1 MSDMVREEITPACI
15 AFEGELAGTIN
26 GKKAA
31 GVSGG
36 MEAGLLGK
44 ISELTEELYAKN
56 TALDEAIAAA
66 PSGDNIETAHY
77 YHNTVIAAMDA
88 VRAPADKLEGL
99 VGKKFWPFPT
109 YSDIL
114 FYV

>member
-1 MSDMVREEITPACI
+1 MLRQV
-15 AFEGELAGTIN
+15 IN
-26 GKKAA
+26 P
-31 GVSGG
+31 
-36 MEAGLLGK
+36 E
-44 ISELTEELYAKN
+44 EELEYS
-56 TALDEAIAAA
+56 L
-66 PSGDNIETAHY
+66 
-77 YHNTVIAAMDA
+77 AMDA

>member
-1 MSDMVREEITPACI
+1 M
-15 AFEGELAGTIN
+15 
-26 GKKAA
+26 
-31 GVSGG
+31 
-36 MEAGLLGK
+36 
-44 ISELTEELYAKN
+44 
-56 TALDEAIAAA
+56 DE
-66 PSGDNIETAHY
+66 
-77 YHNTVIAAMDA
+77 